1 MGTADG
7 QDASVV
13 MDQNT
18 RTIRESTS
26 SEFRQTAALDQ
37 ETERSPRRWGLWLAA
52 FAVLCIGVY
61 GWSLHSRASKPVMKV
76 PTVPVS
82 AGIVKSGNLD
92 IYLNQIGTV
101 TPFATV
107 TVKSRISG
115 QITKIDF
122 KEGQLVNAGDLLVN
136 IDPSP
141 YQAQLDQY
149 EGQLARDQATLANA
163 KVTLARYGTLF
174 KDGVIARQDLDN
186 QEALYRQ
193 ALGTVENDRGVIA
206 GVRVNLSYCRIVS
219 PIKGRVGLRLV
230 DMGNYVQATDSVV
243 VIAQLQPISVIF
255 SIPEDNIPEV
265 VNDMHSGRQVPVTAW
280 NRDFS
285 KKIATGF
292 LLTFDNEIDE
302 NTGTVK
308 LRAQFANPDYALFP
322 DQFVNASLLV
332 KTVQDALLVPT
343 AAIQSGAQG
352 SFVYVVQPN
361 STVVQRQVKVGPTQG
376 DLTAIAK
383 GVSAGD
389 KVVTDGLDKLQP
401 GTKVAV
407 RMDSSSG
414 AGAGTTIGG

>member
-1 MGTADG
+1 
-7 QDASVV
+7 

-61 GWSLHSRASKPVMKV
+61 GWSLHSRANKPVMKV

-163 KVTLARYGTLF
+163 KVTLERYGTLF

-206 GVRVNLSYCRIVS
+206 GVKVNLSYCRIVS